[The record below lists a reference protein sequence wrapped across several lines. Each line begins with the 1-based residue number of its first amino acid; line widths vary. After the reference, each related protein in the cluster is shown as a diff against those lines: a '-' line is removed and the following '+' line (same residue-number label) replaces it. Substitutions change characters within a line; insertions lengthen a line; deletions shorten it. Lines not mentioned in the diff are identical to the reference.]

1 MISVAKMW
9 RHDDISG
16 RFPVER
22 EGGPRGRILRYLQ
35 SSKEERLR
43 YLQSS
48 KEGIRMPRYHTEE
61 DAPKEEYQAKE
72 GHFDAGW

>member
-35 SSKEERLR
+35 SSKEER
-43 YLQSS
+43 
-48 KEGIRMPRYHTEE
+48 RMPRYHTEE
-61 DAPKEEYQAKE
+61 DAPKEEYHAKE